1 MTRMILLIT
10 GGLVLLTAHRS
21 PLSAQSPA
29 AALARS
35 VEAEVI
41 GAHLALL
48 ADDVLEGRG
57 TGQRGGEIAAKYLAA
72 QFARLGLEPAGDDGT
87 YYQRI
92 PLRGRTARPALQVGT
107 DSLEPVTDF
116 VAYVAGRDSAASA
129 SGEPVFVGYGIVAPE
144 QQWNDYHDTDV
155 RGRIVLAL
163 AGTPADQDSTLFKG
177 ARGDYAFRQYKVD
190 EAMRQGAVAA
200 FVIYHAGAVPVPWPS
215 LAQSWAGEQVQLDQP
230 DQGGTLKIGG
240 WLNEPAA
247 RKVMGLGKVDFGALV
262 AAAARPG
269 FRAVPLAVEM
279 QSTVG
284 SRTRLIPAV
293 NVVGRLPGRGRLADE
308 AVVLGAHYDHLGVGT
323 PVGGDSIYNGAFDNA
338 SGTAGMLAVAE
349 AFVRSGVR
357 PARSVLFV
365 GFGAEEN
372 GLLGSEVFVAR
383 PPVPLPRI
391 AAMIN
396 LDAVALLGESRDLA
410 ALGADH
416 SSLGDVFRV
425 SAAAEG
431 FRLTPR
437 EAPVLLEAEQQDFFN
452 RSDQAPFARAGVPAL
467 FLYGAPHDFVGRPAG
482 WGKEQLDQYLQ
493 RHYHQPSDELALG
506 LDPKTGVR
514 PLRVIAR
521 TLLGAANAPS
531 QPTWAKS
538 SPYRDAGDKRV
549 QAAAGR
555 GEDGNSSRE

>member
-1 MTRMILLIT
+1 
-10 GGLVLLTAHRS
+10 
-21 PLSAQSPA
+21 
-29 AALARS
+29 
-35 VEAEVI
+35 VI

-72 QFARLGLEPAGDDGT
+72 QFARLGLQPAGDDGT

-92 PLRGRTARPALQVGT
+92 PLRGRTARPAFRAGT
-107 DSLEPVTDF
+107 DSLQPVTDF
-116 VAYVAGRDSAASA
+116 VAYVAGSDSAASV

-144 QQWNDYHDTDV
+144 QQWNDYEGTDV
-155 RGRIVLAL
+155 HGKIVLAL
-163 AGTPADQDSTLFKG
+163 AGTPADQDSSLFQSG
-177 ARGDYAFRQYKVD
+177 RGDYGFRQYKVD

-215 LAQSWAGEQVQLDQP
+215 IAQSWAGEQVQLDRP
-230 DQGGTLKIGG
+230 DQGGALKIGG
-240 WLNEPAA
+240 WLNESAA
-247 RKVMGLGKVDFGALV
+247 RKLMELAKADFGTLV
-262 AAAARPG
+262 TASARLG
-269 FRAVPLAVEM
+269 FRAVPLPVQL

-284 SRTRLIPAV
+284 SRTRVIPAV

-308 AVVLGAHYDHLGVGT
+308 AVVLGAHYDHLGMGA

-349 AFVRSGVR
+349 AFVRSGAR
-357 PARSVLFV
+357 PARSMLFV

-396 LDAVALLGESRDLA
+396 LDGVALLGESRDLA
-410 ALGADH
+410 GLGADH
-416 SSLGDVFRV
+416 SSLGELFRV
-425 SAAAEG
+425 AAAAEG

-437 EAPVLLEAEQQDFFN
+437 DAPVLLEAEEQNFFN
-452 RSDQAPFARAGVPAL
+452 RSDQAPFVRAGVPAL

-493 RHYHQPSDELALG
+493 RHYHQPSDELDLG

-514 PLRVIAR
+514 PLRVVAR
-521 TLLGAANAPS
+521 TLLAAANAPS
-531 QPTWAKS
+531 QPIWVRS
-538 SPYRDAGDKRV
+538 SPYREAGDKRV
-549 QAAAGR
+549 QGTAK
-555 GEDGNSSRE
+555 